1 VRFRFTVV
9 LGAAL
14 CALAA
19 SPGARADPSSAE
31 RWNGPFGGHWS
42 ANVTAMSDY
51 SQAGISVSNNHPA
64 FQVGLDWQSPG
75 LLTEL
80 PSLRAYVGALGT
92 TVDFP
97 NASPGVEVT
106 LQGGLKLDLMGDKL
120 HLEASYARYVYP
132 DYPAAAGLEYGEWTL
147 RAEYDFG
154 PFAAQGRLRW
164 SPDTVA
170 HAGQSWNKRGLV
182 AVPLTFLTLPFDA
195 TLKAYGSLGN
205 IWIEK
210 PDLLG
215 LPAHDYWYWQIG
227 LVTSVWGLDVTLAY
241 TDTNITSEGCG
252 FTRACEGRIFAS
264 VTKLF

>member
-1 VRFRFTVV
+1 VRFRFIVA
-9 LGAAL
+9 LCAAL
-14 CALAA
+14 CALANP
-19 SPGARADPSSAE
+19 PGARADSPAAE

-51 SQAGISVSNNHPA
+51 SQSGISLSNNRPA

-75 LLTEL
+75 LLAEL
-80 PSLRAYVGALGT
+80 PSLRAYLGALGT
-92 TVDFP
+92 TVEFP
-97 NASPGVEVT
+97 ETSPGVEFK
-106 LQGGLKLDLMGDKL
+106 LMGGLKLDLMSNKL
-120 HLEASYARYVYP
+120 HLEAGYARYVYP
-132 DYPAAAGLEYGEWTL
+132 DYKAEMEFEFGEWLL

-154 PFAAQGRLRW
+154 PFAAQARLLW

-170 HAGQSWNKRGLV
+170 HAGQSWNKRALV
-182 AVPLTFLTLPFDA
+182 SVPLSFLKLPFDA
-195 TLKAYGSLGN
+195 KTKAYGSLGN
-205 IWIEK
+205 VWTEK

-227 LVTSVWGLDVTLAY
+227 LVTRVWGLDVNLAY
-241 TDTNITSEGCG
+241 TDTNIASEGCG